1 MGTEEFDVQSK
12 AEAPMGPLVALLTE
26 AAKLEVAVEDLE
38 AQLKAAKASLHALTT
53 TRIPEMMLNEMSM
66 LETSFMVGNRQWK
79 VAIKDFVAGSLPKED
94 AEKRALA
101 IKWLETHEGGD
112 LIKTEITITFNR
124 EEHARAKALA
134 ERLRKAGFT
143 PQLESSVHAS
153 TLKSFALERLR
164 SGAEIDA
171 ETLGLHVGKLA
182 KFTLVN
188 IDGRKGKRNE

>member
-101 IKWLETHEGGD
+101 IKWLEAHEGGD